1 MDRVEKA
8 NRSKA
13 GVLRILLKALDHR
26 GNTLYDED
34 VAPALQLPTHP
45 SG

>member
-1 MDRVEKA
+1 MLETASYGSPGSLTIICIAKP
-8 NRSKA
+8 
-13 GVLRILLKALDHR
+13 LDHR